1 MAIAKN
7 PVRNTPGASD
17 RQAEAF
23 ISGAGIK
30 ANAARDQNR
39 KPTMIRVPQ
48 DILKRIDATAN
59 RLGISRSAFIVLA
72 TAEKLERDE

>member
-1 MAIAKN
+1 
-7 PVRNTPGASD
+7 
-17 RQAEAF
+17 
-23 ISGAGIK
+23 
-30 ANAARDQNR
+30 
-39 KPTMIRVPQ
+39 MIRIPL